1 MPINPI
7 LCDKGHGLHDLTDQ
21 KDRILSM
28 TATVATS
35 HYYDINSLRKSLTS
49 PYRLLENIFRSLQI

>member
-1 MPINPI
+1 MPINSI

-28 TATVATS
+28 TTTVTTS
-35 HYYDINSLRKSLTS
+35 HYSDINSLRKSLTS
-49 PYRLLENIFRSLQI
+49 PCRLLGKRI

>member
-1 MPINPI
+1 MPINSI

-35 HYYDINSLRKSLTS
+35 HYSDITVLGN
-49 PYRLLENIFRSLQI
+49 P